1 MSYSGLAKTILQLV
15 GGTENVDALVHC
27 ATRLRFTLH
36 DNGVAKKAELQK
48 LDGVLSVVESGGQ
61 FQVIVGS
68 HVSHVYKELMSLLS
82 GGSPAAVSSSSAPRS
97 ENKQKG
103 LLASR
108 IFEVVSGSFS
118 PLIGAMAGAGMI
130 KALLA
135 VLVMLKWID
144 PASSSYLVLAAAAN
158 SVFYFLPVLLGISA
172 ATKMGANGY
181 VGGAIGAALLEPNFT
196 GLIGSHSATFFGI
209 PVVAIN
215 YASTVFPVFI
225 AVAILAVLEKF
236 LKRVCPHNIQM
247 FMVPMLCL
255 LAVVPM
261 TVLAFGP
268 FGVYVGDMI
277 AAGINW
283 LSAHSGILTGAVIG
297 GSMMFLVVLG
307 LHWGIVPIIIA
318 NLGAGG
324 DPIAAMWAPATFAQ
338 MGVALAIFLRSKD
351 TNVKAL
357 AGPATVTGLLA
368 GVTEPI
374 IYGLIM
380 RFRRTIPIVVVAGAI
395 GGALNGAFQAKL
407 TAFAFHSLLSI
418 PVFTPVLQYAIGI
431 GTGFGLALLLT
442 LMFGFENKPVRAD
455 SQRKPMATTAAVTT
469 N

>member
-15 GGTENVDALVHC
+15 GSADNVQALVHC

-36 DNGVAKKAELQK
+36 DNSKAKKAELQN
-48 LDGVLSVVESGGQ
+48 LTGILSVVESGGQ

-68 HVSHVYKELMSLLS
+68 HVSHVYKELMILLS
-82 GGSPAAVSSSSAPRS
+82 GGTVTAASAPRTES
-97 ENKQKG
+97 KQKG
-103 LLASR
+103 PLGAR

-135 VLVMLKWID
+135 VLVMLQWID
-144 PASSSYLVLAAAAN
+144 PASSTYLILSAAAN

-196 GLIGSHSATFFGI
+196 GLIGSQTATFLGI

-225 AVAILAVLEKF
+225 AVAILAVLERF

-255 LAVVPM
+255 LAIVPL

-268 FGVYVGDMI
+268 FGVYLGNLI
-277 AAGINW
+277 ADGINW

-351 TNVKAL
+351 ANVKAL

-380 RFRRTIPIVVVAGAI
+380 RFRRTIPVVVIAGAA

-407 TAFAFHSLLSI
+407 TAFAFHSVLSI

-442 LMFGFENKPVRAD
+442 LMIGFDKKPVKAED
-455 SQRKPMATTAAVTT
+455 KKKPMATTVSLAT

>member
-1 MSYSGLAKTILQLV
+1 MNYSGLAKTILQLV
-15 GGTENVDALVHC
+15 GDRENVAALVHC

-36 DNGVAKKAELQK
+36 DNSKANKAELQA

-68 HVSHVYKELMSLLS
+68 HVSHVYKELMSLI
-82 GGSPAAVSSSSAPRS
+82 GGGTAAPANSKPK
-97 ENKQKG
+97 KQEP
-103 LLASR
+103 LAAR
-108 IFEVVSGSFS
+108 VFEVVSGSFS
-118 PLIGAMAGAGMI
+118 PLIGAMAGSGMI

-135 VLVMLKWID
+135 VLTMMGWMD
-144 PASSSYLVLAAAAN
+144 ATSSTYLVLAAAAN

-172 ATKMGANGY
+172 AIKMGANAY
-181 VGGAIGAALLEPNFT
+181 VGGAIGASLLEPNFT
-196 GLIGSHSATFFGI
+196 GLIGNHAATFFGI

-215 YASTVFPVFI
+215 YSSTVFPIFI
-225 AVAILAVLEKF
+225 AVAILAVVERS
-236 LKRVCPHNIQM
+236 LKKVCPNNIQM

-255 LAVVPM
+255 LLIVPL
-261 TVLAFGP
+261 TVLLFGP
-268 FGVYVGDMI
+268 FGVYIGDMI

-283 LSAHSGILTGAVIG
+283 LSAHSGVLTGAVIG

-351 TNVKAL
+351 LNVKAL

-395 GGALNGAFQAKL
+395 GGALNGLFQAKL
-407 TAFAFHSLLSI
+407 TAFAFHSVLSI
-418 PVFTPVLQYAIGI
+418 PVFTPVLQYSIGI
-431 GTGFGLALLLT
+431 GTGFGLAFLFT
-442 LMFGFENKPVRAD
+442 MMFGFEQKPAGKTN
-455 SQRKPMATTAAVTT
+455 QVTT
-469 N
+469 KTVSATAN

>member
-1 MSYSGLAKTILQLV
+1 MSYSGLAKTVLQLV
-15 GGTENVDALVHC
+15 GGAENVQALVHC

-36 DNGVAKKAELQK
+36 DNSKAKKDELK
-48 LDGVLSVVESGGQ
+48 NLDGILSAVESGGQ

-68 HVSHVYKELMSLLS
+68 HVSHVYKELMNLL
-82 GGSPAAVSSSSAPRS
+82 GGGMVSSAERAESKP
-97 ENKQKG
+97 KG
-103 LLASR
+103 NLGGR

-118 PLIGAMAGAGMI
+118 PLIGAMAGSGMI

-135 VLVMLKWID
+135 VLTMMGWMD
-144 PASSSYLVLAAAAN
+144 ATSSTYLVLAAAAN

-172 ATKMGANGY
+172 ANKMGANGY

-196 GLIGSHSATFFGI
+196 GLIGSHTATFFGI

-261 TVLAFGP
+261 TVLVFGP

-351 TNVKAL
+351 VNVKAL

-380 RFRRTIPIVVVAGAI
+380 RFRRTIPIVVIAGAV

-431 GTGFGLALLLT
+431 GAGFGLALVLT
-442 LMFGFENKPVRAD
+442 LMFGFENKPVKAKGEK
-455 SQRKPMATTAAVTT
+455 QPMATNAAIPTH
-469 N
+469 

>member
-1 MSYSGLAKTILQLV
+1 MSYSDLAKTILHLV
-15 GGTENVDALVHC
+15 GDRQNVDALVHC

-36 DNGVAKKAELQK
+36 DNSIAKKAELQA

-61 FQVIVGS
+61 FQVIIGS
-68 HVSHVYKELMSLLS
+68 HVSHVFKELMSQL
-82 GGSPAAVSSSSAPRS
+82 GGAPATPSATATK
-97 ENKQKG
+97 KQEPLG
-103 LLASR
+103 AR

-118 PLIGAMAGAGMI
+118 PLIGAMAGSGMI

-135 VLVMLKWID
+135 VLTMMHVMD
-144 PASSSYLVLAAAAN
+144 ATSSTYLVLAAAAN
-158 SVFYFLPVLLGISA
+158 SVFYFLPVLLGVSA
-172 ATKMGANGY
+172 AIKMGANGY
-181 VGGAIGAALLEPNFT
+181 IGGAIGAALLEPNFT
-196 GLIGSHSATFFGI
+196 GLIGNQAATFFGI
-209 PVVAIN
+209 PMVAIN
-215 YASTVFPVFI
+215 YSSTVFPIFI
-225 AVAILAVLEKF
+225 AVAILAVVERY
-236 LKRVCPHNIQM
+236 LKKVCPNNIQM

-255 LAVVPM
+255 LLIVPL
-261 TVLAFGP
+261 TALVFGP
-268 FGVYVGDMI
+268 FGVYIGNMI

-338 MGVALAIFLRSKD
+338 MGVALAFFLRSKD
-351 TNVKAL
+351 VNVKAL

-380 RFRRTIPIVVVAGAI
+380 RYRRTIPIVAVAGAI
-395 GGALNGAFQAKL
+395 GGALNGLFQAKL
-407 TAFAFHSLLSI
+407 TAFAFHSVLSI
-418 PVFTPVLQYAIGI
+418 PVFTPVLQYSIGI
-431 GTGFGLALLLT
+431 GTGFGLAFLFT
-442 LMFGFENKPVRAD
+442 LMFGFEQKPAGKSDTVKNQTKTVSAH
-455 SQRKPMATTAAVTT
+455 
-469 N
+469 

>member
-15 GGTENVDALVHC
+15 GGAENVDALVHC

-36 DNGVAKKAELQK
+36 DNGVAKKSELQK

-68 HVSHVYKELMSLLS
+68 HVSHVYKELMSLLNGDS
-82 GGSPAAVSSSSAPRS
+82 AAASSSVPRS
-97 ENKQKG
+97 ESKAKG
-103 LLASR
+103 PLAAR

-118 PLIGAMAGAGMI
+118 PLIGAMAGSGMI

-196 GLIGSHSATFFGI
+196 GLIGSHTATFFGI
-209 PVVAIN
+209 PVVAIS

-236 LKRVCPHNIQM
+236 LKRVCPNNIQM

-268 FGVYVGDMI
+268 FGVYLGDMI

-307 LHWGIVPIIIA
+307 LHWGIVPIVIA

-324 DPIAAMWAPATFAQ
+324 DPIAAMWGPATFAQ

-351 TNVKAL
+351 VSVKAL

-380 RFRRTIPIVVVAGAI
+380 RYRRTIPIVVIAGAI
-395 GGALNGAFQAKL
+395 GGALNGAFQTKL

-418 PVFTPVLQYAIGI
+418 PVFTPVLQYSIGI

-455 SQRKPMATTAAVTT
+455 SQRKPMATTAAVAT

>member
-297 GSMMFLVVLG
+297 GAMMFLVVLG

-455 SQRKPMATTAAVTT
+455 SQRKPMVTTAAVTT

>member
-15 GGTENVDALVHC
+15 GSAENVQALVHC

-36 DNGVAKKAELQK
+36 DNSKANKTELQN
-48 LDGVLSVVESGGQ
+48 LNGILSVVESGGQ

-68 HVSHVYKELMSLLS
+68 HVSHVYRELMTLLGGGAVTAASTTRTESKAKGSL
-82 GGSPAAVSSSSAPRS
+82 GA
-97 ENKQKG
+97 
-103 LLASR
+103 R

-118 PLIGAMAGAGMI
+118 PLIGAMAGSGMI

-135 VLVMLKWID
+135 VLVMLQWID
-144 PASSSYLVLAAAAN
+144 PASSTYLILSAAAN

-172 ATKMGANGY
+172 AIKMGANGY

-196 GLIGSHSATFFGI
+196 GLIGSQTATFFGI

-225 AVAILAVLEKF
+225 AVAILAILEKF

-255 LAVVPM
+255 LAIVPM

-268 FGVYVGDMI
+268 FGVYLGNLI
-277 AAGINW
+277 ADGINW

-338 MGVALAIFLRSKD
+338 MGVALAIFLRAKD

-380 RFRRTIPIVVVAGAI
+380 RFRRTIPVVVIAGAV

-407 TAFAFHSLLSI
+407 TAFAFHSVLSI

-431 GTGFGLALLLT
+431 GTGFGLAFLLT
-442 LMFGFENKPVRAD
+442 MMFGFDKKPVKTEHKK
-455 SQRKPMATTAAVTT
+455 KPMATTASLAT

>member
-1 MSYSGLAKTILQLV
+1 
-15 GGTENVDALVHC
+15 
-27 ATRLRFTLH
+27 
-36 DNGVAKKAELQK
+36 
-48 LDGVLSVVESGGQ
+48 
-61 FQVIVGS
+61 
-68 HVSHVYKELMSLLS
+68 
-82 GGSPAAVSSSSAPRS
+82 
-97 ENKQKG
+97 
-103 LLASR
+103 
-108 IFEVVSGSFS
+108 
-118 PLIGAMAGAGMI
+118 
-130 KALLA
+130 
-135 VLVMLKWID
+135 
-144 PASSSYLVLAAAAN
+144 
-158 SVFYFLPVLLGISA
+158 
-172 ATKMGANGY
+172 
-181 VGGAIGAALLEPNFT
+181 
-196 GLIGSHSATFFGI
+196 
-209 PVVAIN
+209 
-215 YASTVFPVFI
+215 
-225 AVAILAVLEKF
+225 
-236 LKRVCPHNIQM
+236 M

-351 TNVKAL
+351 VNVKAL

-380 RFRRTIPIVVVAGAI
+380 RFRRTIPIVVIAGAI
-395 GGALNGAFQAKL
+395 GGALNGVFQTKM

-431 GTGFGLALLLT
+431 GTGFGLAFLLT

>member
-15 GGTENVDALVHC
+15 GSAENVQALVHC

-36 DNGVAKKAELQK
+36 DNSKANKTELQN
-48 LDGVLSVVESGGQ
+48 LNGILSVVESGGQ

-68 HVSHVYKELMSLLS
+68 HVSHVYRELMTLLS
-82 GGSPAAVSSSSAPRS
+82 GGAVTAASAIRTES
-97 ENKQKG
+97 KAKG
-103 LLASR
+103 SLGAR

-118 PLIGAMAGAGMI
+118 PLIGAMAGSGMI

-135 VLVMLKWID
+135 VLVMLQWID
-144 PASSSYLVLAAAAN
+144 PASSTYLILSAAAN
-158 SVFYFLPVLLGISA
+158 SVFHFLPVLLGISA
-172 ATKMGANGY
+172 AIKMGANGY
-181 VGGAIGAALLEPNFT
+181 VGGAIGAALMEPNFT
-196 GLIGSHSATFFGI
+196 GLIGSQTATFFGI

-225 AVAILAVLEKF
+225 AVAILAILEKF

-255 LAVVPM
+255 LAIVPM

-268 FGVYVGDMI
+268 FGVYLGDLI

-283 LSAHSGILTGAVIG
+283 LSAHSGVLTGAVIG

-318 NLGAGG
+318 NLGMGG

-351 TNVKAL
+351 ANVKAL

-380 RFRRTIPIVVVAGAI
+380 RFRRTIPVVVIAGAV

-407 TAFAFHSLLSI
+407 TAFAFHSVLSI

-442 LMFGFENKPVRAD
+442 LMIGFDKKPVKAENKK
-455 SQRKPMATTAAVTT
+455 KPMATTVSLAT